1 MHAMCSN
8 SIISY
13 VCVSRVHLMCHE
25 RRLVMLWN
33 FRDGGGNALE
43 AWKHY
48 PAVIH
53 CLLTKVINENNHT
66 TILYHT
72 IYRSYI

>member
-33 FRDGGGNALE
+33 FRDGGDNALE
-43 AWKHY
+43 ALS
-48 PAVIH
+48 
-53 CLLTKVINENNHT
+53 C
-66 TILYHT
+66 
-72 IYRSYI
+72 SYTLPID